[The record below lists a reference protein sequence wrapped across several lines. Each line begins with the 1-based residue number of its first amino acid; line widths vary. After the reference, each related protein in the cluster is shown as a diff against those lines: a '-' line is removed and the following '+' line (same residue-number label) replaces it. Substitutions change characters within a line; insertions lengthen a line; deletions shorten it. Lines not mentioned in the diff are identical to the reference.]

1 MTSTVRSGRL
11 RSMRSDRFE
20 RMYAEHAD
28 RLFAFLAY
36 RTGDRVLAEDL
47 LADVFERVL
56 RKRRTF
62 DPRKGS
68 ETTWLYAIA
77 LNRLRDEHRRS
88 EVERRALETLE
99 SAPEPEVPRPED
111 RLAQRDELT
120 RALATLSEPEREVL
134 SLRFGADLT
143 VPQIAKVTGEPLTT
157 VEGRLYRGLRRMR
170 AQLSETQDAPAG
182 AAPDAADAPALTR

>member
-1 MTSTVRSGRL
+1 MRL
-11 RSMRSDRFE
+11 PPRFRHTAPMRTDRFE

-36 RTGDRVLAEDL
+36 RTGDRGLAEDL

-77 LNRLRDEHRRS
+77 LNRLRDEHRRA
-88 EVERRALETLE
+88 EVERRAME
-99 SAPEPEVPRPED
+99 SFVAAPEPEVETPED
-111 RLAQRDELT
+111 QLAARDELT
-120 RALATLSEPEREVL
+120 RAMSLLNEPEREVL

-143 VPQIAKVTGEPLTT
+143 VPQIAKVTGQPLTT

-170 AQLSETQDAPAG
+170 ALLAEDAQR
-182 AAPDAADAPALTR
+182 AAPEPPPVLTR

>member
-1 MTSTVRSGRL
+1 MNPLPLFRHTAV
-11 RSMRSDRFE
+11 MRTDRFE

-36 RTGDRVLAEDL
+36 RTGDRALAEDL

-77 LNRLRDEHRRS
+77 LNRLRDEHRRA
-88 EVERRALETLE
+88 EVERRAME
-99 SAPEPEVPRPED
+99 SVVAATARDEAKPED
-111 RLAQRDELT
+111 RLADRDELT
-120 RALATLSEPEREVL
+120 RAMSLLSEPEREVL

-157 VEGRLYRGLRRMR
+157 IEGRLYRGLRRMR
-170 AQLSETQDAPAG
+170 GFLTETATAEEPAVAAALS
-182 AAPDAADAPALTR
+182 R

>member
-1 MTSTVRSGRL
+1 
-11 RSMRSDRFE
+11 MRSDRFE
-20 RMYAEHAD
+20 RMYAEHAE

-36 RTGDRVLAEDL
+36 RTGDRGLAEDL
-47 LADVFERVL
+47 LADVFERAL

-77 LNRLRDEHRRS
+77 LNRLRDEHRRAD
-88 EVERRALETLE
+88 VERRALETLE
-99 SAPEPEVPRPED
+99 AAPAPAADRAED

-120 RALATLSEPEREVL
+120 RALSMLSEAEREVL

-157 VEGRLYRGLRRMR
+157 IEGRLYRGLRRMR
-170 AQLSETQDAPAG
+170 GLLTEAQDVSAG
-182 AAPDAADAPALTR
+182 AEADAALAR

>member
-1 MTSTVRSGRL
+1 
-11 RSMRSDRFE
+11 MRSDRFE

-36 RTGDRVLAEDL
+36 RTGDRGLAEDL

-77 LNRLRDEHRRS
+77 LNRLRDEHRRA
-88 EVERRALETLE
+88 EVERRALETIE
-99 SAPEPEVPRPED
+99 AAPAPEADRPED
-111 RLAQRDELT
+111 RLAQRDELL
-120 RALATLSEPEREVL
+120 RALGTLTEPEREVL

-157 VEGRLYRGLRRMR
+157 IEGRLYRGLRRMR
-170 AQLSETQDAPAG
+170 ALLTEPQDAPT
-182 AAPDAADAPALTR
+182 AAEADAALAR

>member
-1 MTSTVRSGRL
+1 MEDGRVGAFGHTA
-11 RSMRSDRFE
+11 RMRTDRFE
-20 RMYAEHAD
+20 RLYAEHAE

-47 LADVFERVL
+47 LADVFERAL

-77 LNRLRDEHRRS
+77 LNRLRDEHRRA
-88 EVERRALETLE
+88 EVERRALETVGTTPA
-99 SAPEPEVPRPED
+99 SDPDGPED
-111 RLAQRDELT
+111 RLADRDELS
-120 RALATLSEPEREVL
+120 RALSLLSDAEREVL

-157 VEGRLYRGLRRMR
+157 IEGRLYRGLRRMR
-170 AQLSETQDAPAG
+170 GLLTEAPA
-182 AAPDAADAPALTR
+182 PADERAPATAL